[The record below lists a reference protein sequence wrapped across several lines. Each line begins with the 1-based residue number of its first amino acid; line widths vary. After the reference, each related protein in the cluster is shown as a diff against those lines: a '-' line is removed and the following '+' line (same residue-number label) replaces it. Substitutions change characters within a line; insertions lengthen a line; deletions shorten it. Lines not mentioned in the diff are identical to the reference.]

1 MCLACEEQEYFFR
14 LWCVDFLARGEMP
27 PGVTMEDLE
36 ALGLPPP
43 KPAAGDTGAEP
54 VKRPVGAALA
64 SEASGQRGDSIVR
77 APDTRPVSGS
87 SARAANAFACDS
99 PDE

>member
-14 LWCVDFLARGEMP
+14 LWCADFLARGEMP
-27 PGVTMEDLE
+27 PGVTAEDLD

-43 KPAAGDTGAEP
+43 NKSPTKAKPAA
-54 VKRPVGAALA
+54 
-64 SEASGQRGDSIVR
+64 
-77 APDTRPVSGS
+77 
-87 SARAANAFACDS
+87 AANAFVCDS

>member
-14 LWCVDFLARGEMP
+14 VWCVDFLARGEMP

-36 ALGLPPP
+36 AMGLPPP
-43 KPAAGDTGAEP
+43 NAKAKTG
-54 VKRPVGAALA
+54 GAATAKPPA
-64 SEASGQRGDSIVR
+64 SAAS
-77 APDTRPVSGS
+77 
-87 SARAANAFACDS
+87 AFTCDS

>member
-27 PGVTMEDLE
+27 PNVTMEDLE

-43 KPAAGDTGAEP
+43 KPAKGGVGVEP
-54 VKRPVGAALA
+54 VKRPAPA
-64 SEASGQRGDSIVR
+64 S
-77 APDTRPVSGS
+77 
-87 SARAANAFACDS
+87 NAFVCDS

>member
-14 LWCVDFLARGEMP
+14 VWCVGFLARGEMP

-36 ALGLPPP
+36 AMGLPPP
-43 KPAAGDTGAEP
+43 KAKARDADPAAAKP
-54 VKRPVGAALA
+54 SA
-64 SEASGQRGDSIVR
+64 SDKPP
-77 APDTRPVSGS
+77 APT
-87 SARAANAFACDS
+87 ANAFACDS

>member
-14 LWCVDFLARGEMP
+14 LWCADFLARGEMP
-27 PGVTMEDLE
+27 PGVTAEDLE

-43 KPAAGDTGAEP
+43 KPAVGDAESQPATQP
-54 VKRPVGAALA
+54 VKRP
-64 SEASGQRGDSIVR
+64 
-77 APDTRPVSGS
+77 APAT
-87 SARAANAFACDS
+87 NAFVCDS

>member
-14 LWCVDFLARGEMP
+14 LWCAGFLARGEMP
-27 PGVTMEDLE
+27 PGVTVEDLE

-43 KPAAGDTGAEP
+43 KPAAGAVGQES
-54 VKRPVGAALA
+54 VKQDSKTQHSAA
-64 SEASGQRGDSIVR
+64 G
-77 APDTRPVSGS
+77 P
-87 SARAANAFACDS
+87 NAFVCDS

>member
-14 LWCVDFLARGEMP
+14 LWCADFVAKGEMP
-27 PGVTMEDLE
+27 PGVTVEDLE

-43 KPAAGDTGAEP
+43 KPAAGGSEP
-54 VKRPVGAALA
+54 KELA
-64 SEASGQRGDSIVR
+64 KQ
-77 APDTRPVSGS
+77 AP
-87 SARAANAFACDS
+87 AANAFACDS

>member
-14 LWCVDFLARGEMP
+14 LWCADFLARGEMP
-27 PGVTMEDLE
+27 PGVTAEDLD

-43 KPAAGDTGAEP
+43 NKAAAGTKPVKSPAPAANT
-54 VKRPVGAALA
+54 
-64 SEASGQRGDSIVR
+64 
-77 APDTRPVSGS
+77 
-87 SARAANAFACDS
+87 FACDS

>member
-14 LWCVDFLARGEMP
+14 LWCADFLARGEIP
-27 PGVTMEDLE
+27 PGLTAEDLQ

-43 KPAAGDTGAEP
+43 KPADNSSKQELP
-54 VKRPVGAALA
+54 KRP
-64 SEASGQRGDSIVR
+64 
-77 APDTRPVSGS
+77 T
-87 SARAANAFACDS
+87 RAANAFACDS